1 MVAKDHDKVDNDNNL
16 EEKENTDT
24 LEEVTKEVHI
34 EVDNDI
40 IWELNKILVILGP
53 LETLKHWQQM
63 TKTQLIVFVLEDL
76 HTFRTK
82 SVKNFV

>member
-24 LEEVTKEVHI
+24 LEEVAKEVHL

-40 IWELNKILVILGP
+40 I
-53 LETLKHWQQM
+53 
-63 TKTQLIVFVLEDL
+63 
-76 HTFRTK
+76 
-82 SVKNFV
+82 

>member
-24 LEEVTKEVHI
+24 LEEVAKEVHL

-40 IWELNKILVILGP
+40 IWELKKTLVILGP
-53 LETLKHWQQM
+53 LETLSEPKVW
-63 TKTQLIVFVLEDL
+63 KILF
-76 HTFRTK
+76 K
-82 SVKNFV
+82 K